1 MLNRTYVDVAV
12 ATADLD
18 TRTAIHDLVVRFYR
32 EIALD
37 DLLGPVFGEVA
48 EVDWARHIP
57 KLIDYWCRVLLGEA
71 GYDGLFVASHRRV
84 HELQPFSEELYD
96 RWMELFASAVD
107 AGWAGPRAEQAKAH
121 AGHMASM
128 LGRQLPTSDSSR
140 AH

>member
-1 MLNRTYVDVAV
+1 MLNRTGAVDLAAEPPV

-37 DLLGPVFGEVA
+37 ELLGPLFDEVA

-84 HELQPFSEELYD
+84 HALEPFREELYI
-96 RWMELFASAVD
+96 RWLELFVSAVD
-107 AGWAGPRAEQAKAH
+107 AEWSGPKAEQAKAH
-121 AGHMASM
+121 ACHMASV
-128 LGRQLPTSDSSR
+128 LGRQLPVT
-140 AH
+140 